1 MSVPATTFRVPK
13 TEDWDMEIRLSEIK
27 KTVTPKTED
36 WDAEIAVAKRPP
48 FFLSVGKMTQRQIN
62 RLNRCWTCR
71 CVPVNY
77 DAFLEHHKHSPNA
90 QFLRMVG
97 PGTRLLIDT

>member
-62 RLNRCWTCR
+62 RLNQCWTCR
-71 CVPVNY
+71 CVPVNCTCSKY
-77 DAFLEHHKHSPNA
+77 
-90 QFLRMVG
+90 
-97 PGTRLLIDT
+97 

>member
-48 FFLSVGKMTQRQIN
+48 FFLSVGKITQRRIN
-62 RLNRCWTCR
+62 RMHRCWTCH
-71 CVPVNY
+71 CVPVNCTCSKY
-77 DAFLEHHKHSPNA
+77 
-90 QFLRMVG
+90 
-97 PGTRLLIDT
+97 

>member
-36 WDAEIAVAKRPP
+36 WDAEIAVAKRPT
-48 FFLSVGKMTQRQIN
+48 FNISVGKMTQRQIN

-71 CVPVNY
+71 CVPVNCTCSKY
-77 DAFLEHHKHSPNA
+77 
-90 QFLRMVG
+90 
-97 PGTRLLIDT
+97 

>member
-1 MSVPATTFRVPK
+1 MRSILEVSQQDDSATLREEIERLMQSNNYIPGSK

-71 CVPVNY
+71 CVPVNCTCSKY
-77 DAFLEHHKHSPNA
+77 
-90 QFLRMVG
+90 
-97 PGTRLLIDT
+97 

>member
-27 KTVTPKTED
+27 KNTSIGVVTPKTKTED
-36 WDAEIAVAKRPP
+36 WEAEIAVAKRPP

-71 CVPVNY
+71 CVPVNCTCSKY
-77 DAFLEHHKHSPNA
+77 
-90 QFLRMVG
+90 
-97 PGTRLLIDT
+97 